1 MYKIFF
7 TILTILLLVSTVF
20 MAIISPKMHKNIFL
34 FDSGLNV
41 VLQQNDN
48 VKTEVVPTKIN
59 TVQQQT
65 TPQKSIV
72 AVKDTI
78 VDKAVNVVQKPVNVE
93 KAKVNVVQQPVKVQ
107 PQKAVKTVTAQP
119 KQQQKSTPQPSKST
133 AKPIQ
138 KTQQQPKAQPVT
150 KPAVTKSVKTAAQ
163 KEQEELIKWNKW
175 RSDLQNRIMTDVK
188 LPIVKQGT
196 VFRFSFDV
204 DKFGKITNVS
214 TSSDDPNY
222 TPYAIQYIAPVIRS
236 YQGRDFMNF
245 PAGSNRVT
253 TTVSG
258 AWKISDKTTYSTPA
272 DYKDVERIRN

>member
-1 MYKIFF
+1 
-7 TILTILLLVSTVF
+7 
-20 MAIISPKMHKNIFL
+20 MHKNIFL

-93 KAKVNVVQQPVKVQ
+93 KTKVNVVQQPVKVQ

-138 KTQQQPKAQPVT
+138 KTQQQPKSQPVT
-150 KPAVTKSVKTAAQ
+150 KPAVTKPVKTAAQ

>member
-93 KAKVNVVQQPVKVQ
+93 KTKVNVVQQPVKVQ

-119 KQQQKSTPQPSKST
+119 KQQQKNTPQPSKST

-138 KTQQQPKAQPVT
+138 KTQQQPKSQPVT
-150 KPAVTKSVKTAAQ
+150 KPAVTKPVKTAAQ